1 MTYYPLEN
9 DGSKPEESD
18 WENAQQAA
26 ELLGGDPIDYFPFDN
41 DGSMPSDYLPPE
53 VLDYDEPVK
62 QPESP
67 AAVRPQPAAVR
78 PQPAPVRPQIQH
90 TLPAIPLTPEEEYLA
105 EYHAS
110 DYAKGL
116 TVLDVPYIPKTASG
130 ESALFGDRELHD
142 ALGLESFITAT
153 QDVEGQVHETFHPE
167 LIDAPFASAG
177 HVVEPV
183 H

>member
-9 DGSKPEESD
+9 DGSKPKD
-18 WENAQQAA
+18 WDIAIQAA
-26 ELLGGDPIDYFPFDN
+26 EQLGGDPIDYYPFDN
-41 DGSMPSDYLPPE
+41 DNCMPPDYLPPE
-53 VLDYDEPVK
+53 VLEYETEPV
-62 QPESP
+62 
-67 AAVRPQPAAVR
+67 R
-78 PQPAPVRPQIQH
+78 PAPVPDTQIQH
-90 TLPAIPLTPEEEYLA
+90 IQEQIELTPEEDYMR

-130 ESALFGDRELHD
+130 ESALFGDKELHD
-142 ALGLESFITAT
+142 QMGLESFITVA
-153 QDVEGQVHETFHPE
+153 QDIEGQVHETFHPE

-177 HVVEPV
+177 HYVEPA